1 MPKNAI
7 CFPLT
12 GRSDDMKRDRLL
24 TLFQMIEA
32 AYDEGRIQIK
42 YDPAQASVQFTL
54 PREGSERMRRA
65 YASGIFVMD
74 LNLPNGLQRTP
85 AAEPH
90 VIW

>member
-1 MPKNAI
+1 MTHHAI
-7 CFPLT
+7 QFPLS
-12 GRSDDMKRDRLL
+12 GRDDDMKRDRLL

-42 YDPAQASVQFTL
+42 YDPAQASVQFSVS
-54 PREGSERMRRA
+54 RDGSERMRRA

-74 LNLPNGLQRTP
+74 INVPNGLQRTP